1 MEMTKY
7 TDIKVDFIFSNGNSY
22 RHAFKMHS
30 DKSPQEA
37 WDEFREAIGKLNN
50 IHTADGVFINMD
62 HVTMA
67 IWVNNP
73 NKLADLPW

>member
-1 MEMTKY
+1 
-7 TDIKVDFIFSNGNSY
+7 
-22 RHAFKMHS
+22 MHS

-67 IWVNNP
+67 LWINNP
-73 NKLADLPW
+73 NKVLDVPW